1 MNGGQR
7 TVLLTSLALVAFAGN
22 SILCRMALGGG
33 LIDPAGFTAVRLA
46 SGALTLWLLLAAR
59 GGGWPRLEGH
69 WASAAALFTYAAA
82 FSLAY
87 VSLDAGT
94 GALIL
99 FGAVQLTMLLAGLRA
114 GERPRPFEWLGLAL
128 ALAGL
133 VVLVRPGISAP
144 APVGAALMA
153 AAGIAW
159 GVYSL
164 RGRGSREPLRNTAGN
179 FMMAAPVAVLL
190 VPLAGGTGTWTSTG
204 VVLAVASGAL
214 ASGVGYAIWYA
225 ALPALTATRAA
236 LVQLLVPV
244 LAAAGGVALLSEAIP
259 LRLPVAAALVLGGVA
274 LAVTAKS
281 SSAGSQP

>member
-1 MNGGQR
+1 MSGARR
-7 TVLLTSLALVAFAGN
+7 TVLLTGIALIAFAGN

-33 LIDPAGFTAVRLA
+33 LMDPAGFTAVRLG
-46 SGALTLWLLLAAR
+46 SGAATLWHLIAAR
-59 GGGWPRLEGH
+59 GGGLPRLQGH
-69 WASAAALFTYAAA
+69 WASAAALFVYAGA

-87 VSLDAGT
+87 VSLDTGT

-99 FGAVQLTMLLAGLRA
+99 FGAVQLTMILAGLRA
-114 GERPRPFEWLGLAL
+114 GERPRATEWLGLAL
-128 ALAGL
+128 ALTGL
-133 VVLVRPGISAP
+133 VVLVRPGLTAP
-144 APVGAALMA
+144 EPTGAALMA
-153 AAGIAW
+153 MAGVAW

-179 FMMAAPVAVLL
+179 FLMAAPVAVLL
-190 VPLAGGTGTWTSTG
+190 GPLAGGIGGWTAG
-204 VVLAVASGAL
+204 GIGLAVASGAL

-274 LAVTAKS
+274 LAVTARPS
-281 SSAGSQP
+281 

>member
-7 TVLLTSLALVAFAGN
+7 TVVLTSLALVAFAGN
-22 SILCRMALGGG
+22 SILCRMALGGA

-59 GGGWPRLEGH
+59 GGGLPRLEGH

-99 FGAVQLTMLLAGLRA
+99 FGAVQVTMLLAGLRA
-114 GERPRPFEWLGLAL
+114 GERPHPFEWFGLAL

-144 APVGAALMA
+144 APVGAALMS
-153 AAGIAW
+153 AAGFAW

-179 FMMAAPVAVLL
+179 FMLAAPAAVLL
-190 VPLAGGTGTWTSTG
+190 VPLAGSLDDWTGG
-204 VVLAVASGAL
+204 GIALAVASGAL

-259 LRLPVAAALVLGGVA
+259 LRLPVAAVLVLGGVA

-281 SSAGSQP
+281 S